1 MGLFDKIF
9 KRIETKQTG
18 AKKNLSDSE
27 VEHRNKEFMIKFDQA
42 KKLFTSS
49 LTMYNSEHC
58 QCAYPRFQ
66 QIVGVDCS
74 DTGNSFKCHDTD
86 LLINMSKE
94 YFYITMSEL
103 ADEVT
108 NEKWICKKC
117 GSIYEYGWSDF
128 SIYVERQ
135 KLKLTNLMTE
145 PTGKPSI
152 KPIPLFLG
160 LAGHSYPSRAEITS
174 VEFVEFEKYMTEK

>member
-9 KRIETKQTG
+9 KTIETKQPEV
-18 AKKNLSDSE
+18 KKYLSNSE
-27 VEHRNKEFMIKFDQA
+27 IEHRNKKFMIKFDQA
-42 KKLFTSS
+42 KNLFSSS
-49 LTMYNSEHC
+49 LTIYNLKHC

-86 LLINMSKE
+86 LLISMSKK
-94 YFYITMSEL
+94 YFDVTVSEL
-103 ADEVT
+103 TDEVT
-108 NEKWICKKC
+108 NENWICKKC
-117 GSIYEYGWSDF
+117 GSTYEYGWSDF

-135 KLKLTNLMTE
+135 KLKLTNLMAE

-174 VEFVEFEKYMTEK
+174 VEFAEFEKYMTER